1 MRRPPFPLR
10 PSRLLALVAVLALVL
25 AGCSS
30 DDSSDDSSSDDATAA
45 STTSTTAEASPPSTL
60 NVTSTD
66 YAYALDTEEVATGL
80 VTVNQDNQGAENHQ
94 VTLVRLEDGQTA
106 ADVAAGLEAE
116 GDGFVAA
123 TNYAGGPNNTIAGE
137 TGSATVSL
145 TEGSYALVCFI
156 PNQDGE
162 SHFALGM
169 LGEVDVVAS
178 PGGEEAPA
186 APPTPDASVSLVDFA
201 FDYPDDLP
209 AAGTIEV
216 TNDGTQAH
224 EWTVGN
230 LDNTAGT
237 GLAAIAPG
245 AVAYV
250 PIDLAAGDYSFNCF
264 VADPETR
271 TPHVALAMTAQVT
284 LPGGGSGTTA
294 TSTG

>member
-1 MRRPPFPLR
+1 MHPPRFPLR
-10 PSRLLALVAVLALVL
+10 PTILLALGAVMVLVL

-30 DDSSDDSSSDDATAA
+30 DDAGSDDAAGA
-45 STTSTTAEASPPSTL
+45 STTSTTAVPEVPSTL

-66 YAYALDTEEVATGL
+66 YAYALDTDQDAAGL
-80 VTVNQDNQGAENHQ
+80 VTVNQDNEGEENHQ
-94 VTLVRLEDGQTA
+94 VTLVRLEDGQTP
-106 ADVAAGLEAE
+106 ADVAAGLSTE
-116 GDGFVAA
+116 GDGFVDAA
-123 TNYAGGPNNTIAGE
+123 NYAGGPNNTIAGE
-137 TGSATVSL
+137 TGSATVPL

-162 SHFALGM
+162 SHYALGM
-169 LGEVDVVAS
+169 LGEVEVVAP
-178 PGGEEAPA
+178 PGGEEAQP

-209 AAGTIEV
+209 ASGTIEV

-237 GLAAIAPG
+237 GLSAIAPG

-250 PIDLAAGDYSFNCF
+250 PIELTAGDYSFNCF
-264 VADPETR
+264 VTDPESR
-271 TPHVALAMTAQVT
+271 TPHIALGMTAQVT
-284 LPGGGSGTTA
+284 LPGGGSGPTT